1 MAEYAE
7 PLSLEQGGRRGISA
21 EVEKCV
27 KDFHER
33 CDNSREAPGK
43 QDTIKVTIDGSKIT
57 CQKKHLHCTIDE
69 LFNLFKEKYPN
80 IKITRSKFA
89 ELRPPYVLP
98 SSAMPTRAC
107 VCHYHENFKLLLD
120 ELHKVNKTI
129 LTYLKEFVNSLVCN
143 PESKLCWKNLGLL
156 CGKKMSATQQL

>member
-27 KDFHER
+27 KNFYER

-57 CQKKHLHCTIDE
+57 CQKKKHLYTIDE
-69 LFNLFKEKYPN
+69 LFCP
-80 IKITRSKFA
+80 I
-89 ELRPPYVLP
+89 
-98 SSAMPTRAC
+98 
-107 VCHYHENFKLLLD
+107 D
-120 ELHKVNKTI
+120 EI
-129 LTYLKEFVNSLVCN
+129 YLK
-143 PESKLCWKNLGLL
+143 KNIQ
-156 CGKKMSATQQL
+156 S